1 MLEHKTSKSQ
11 SKVNENKRTKKKN
24 LHRFREDGIW
34 LIGRKNKKEG
44 WRREDRMSIVRVN
57 TIGIIVVYFFNHLI

>member
-24 LHRFREDGIW
+24 MHRFREDGIC
-34 LIGRKNKKEG
+34 LIGREK
-44 WRREDRMSIVRVN
+44 
-57 TIGIIVVYFFNHLI
+57 